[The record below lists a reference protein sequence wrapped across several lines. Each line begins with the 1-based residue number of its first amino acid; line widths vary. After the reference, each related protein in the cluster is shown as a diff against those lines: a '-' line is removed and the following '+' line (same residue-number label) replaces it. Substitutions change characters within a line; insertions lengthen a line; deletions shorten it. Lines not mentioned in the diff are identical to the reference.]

1 MADED
6 GSNGLG
12 YDDPSFAFIG
22 GGPVSLDGIS
32 DAPIFSGDPSAAFV
46 DAGVWQLDGS
56 PQANSY
62 DISSN
67 TTLSS
72 AQPGYMSPSWP
83 TPTFDPRQHQPHQPQ
98 QQHQPHQ
105 PQQQHQP
112 HQPQQQP
119 QQQQQQQQPDPTA
132 FGLPN
137 FDPTSVYFP
146 GVAATK
152 RGALPVSKPPL
163 RSGVILSPAMQEQL
177 RNIAMPPHLQYG
189 SPRSASSPDS
199 AKAGA
204 ASSPDGS
211 TGSQKGSRKRKF
223 STDDLDDDDLL
234 EEGGKPVKK
243 TAHNMIEKRYRTNIN
258 DKIAALRDSVPSLRI
273 MSKSARGEDTT
284 EDREEL
290 HGLTPAHKLNKAT
303 VLSKATEYIR
313 HLEKRNNRLIDEN
326 SAMHQRIAAFE
337 KLFMAGA
344 MNGSLPMQQPTPMQY
359 PHDGQT
365 PQQSQQ
371 QPSQIAPSPM
381 ETPQD
386 TGGMPTGL
394 IEVPEDMK
402 RILSAQMSGQPYPV
416 PQQLF
421 RPPNPTVVGQQQI
434 RPMQQ
439 QQQQGQQT
447 GWSAGSPYFGKL
459 MVGSLAGLMILEAVR
474 EDEASSEEP
483 QGRGLFALPLQLFK
497 HIPSHLDVRFAGY
510 DAISIKFMLLFG
522 LVLWVFIPSLFSRMD
537 RRPKK
542 QQSTAVHPAPS
553 LASPISV
560 RRRAWETAIQT
571 VWVPHHSFFLE
582 AAALMLKTLK
592 LSVRNVFGVHAYQL
606 LTGLT
611 PEQEVG
617 RVRAWATALD
627 AQLTGGDAEICTSRL
642 ILTLLASGTV
652 PNTPSGLM
660 LKALHVR
667 VLLWDLSQ
675 KWYQLGLVNYIATK
689 VAERQWNAARD
700 LNRRLINSPQ
710 QDEMREK
717 KRVEYMLPDHLAVL
731 VEQECDEVLTPIVI
745 QRAYNLAFNVETT
758 YNSIP
763 IDGMDSV
770 VDDTSIGSPMDAL
783 AAWWST
789 TKVHDILTATLY
801 GDEAAPED
809 EVMEL
814 AVKVAPLG
822 SHARARAVMARSVL
836 AHQSR
841 GRNIA
846 AAVQVLR
853 VDAGGSS
860 LIDPMSFACT
870 DANPFVGLAP
880 APPPQSNTADP
891 DLQLCLSCATAA
903 AHIKRLGGPVASS
916 KQFVRTSIEKVIV
929 QATRTRMSLLSFT
942 SVMEVLEQIL
952 AHKDTANSF
961 TPLVESLAA
970 ILRLWMGSPLALDCG
985 VPPDL
990 QDKMINKC
998 LGITKR
1004 VVGMEVDTGYESM
1017 TDDEGF
1023 L

>member
-1 MADED
+1 
-6 GSNGLG
+6 
-12 YDDPSFAFIG
+12 
-22 GGPVSLDGIS
+22 
-32 DAPIFSGDPSAAFV
+32 
-46 DAGVWQLDGS
+46 
-56 PQANSY
+56 
-62 DISSN
+62 
-67 TTLSS
+67 
-72 AQPGYMSPSWP
+72 
-83 TPTFDPRQHQPHQPQ
+83 
-98 QQHQPHQ
+98 
-105 PQQQHQP
+105 
-112 HQPQQQP
+112 
-119 QQQQQQQQPDPTA
+119 
-132 FGLPN
+132 
-137 FDPTSVYFP
+137 
-146 GVAATK
+146 
-152 RGALPVSKPPL
+152 
-163 RSGVILSPAMQEQL
+163 
-177 RNIAMPPHLQYG
+177 MPPHLQYG
-189 SPRSASSPDS
+189 SPKSASSPES

-204 ASSPDGS
+204 ASSPDVS
-211 TGSQKGSRKRKF
+211 SGSQKDSRKRKI
-223 STDDLDDDDLL
+223 SHDDLDDDDLL

-344 MNGSLPMQQPTPMQY
+344 MNGSVNGSMPPMQQPTPTQY
-359 PHDGQT
+359 PQDSQT

-371 QPSQIAPSPM
+371 QLSQMAPSPM
-381 ETPQD
+381 ETPQEA
-386 TGGMPTGL
+386 GGMPTGL

-421 RPPNPTVVGQQQI
+421 RPNPTVVGQQQI

-439 QQQQGQQT
+439 QQQQQQQGQQGT
-447 GWSAGSPYFGKL
+447 WSSASPYFGKL

-474 EDEASSEEP
+474 EDESSSQEP
-483 QGRGLFALPLQLFK
+483 QGRGLFALPLQLFR

-510 DAISIKFMLLFG
+510 DAISIKFLLLFG
-522 LVLWVFIPSLFSRMD
+522 LVLWVFIPSLFSAMD
-537 RRPKK
+537 RTPKK
-542 QQSTAVHPAPS
+542 QQSAAVQSAPS
-553 LASPISV
+553 LASPIGV

-571 VWVPHHSFFLE
+571 VWVPHHNFFLE

-592 LSVRNVFGVHAYQL
+592 LSVRNVFGVHAYHL

-611 PEQEVG
+611 PEQEVA

-627 AQLTGGDAEICTSRL
+627 AQLTGGDAEICMSRL

-689 VAERQWNAARD
+689 IAERQWNAARD
-700 LNRRLINSPQ
+700 LNQRLTNSHQ
-710 QDEMREK
+710 QDEAWEK
-717 KRVEYMLPDHLAVL
+717 KRAEYMLPDHLAVL
-731 VEQECDEVLTPIVI
+731 VEQECDKVLTPAVI
-745 QRAYNLAFNVETT
+745 QRAHNLAFNVETT
-758 YNSIP
+758 YNAIA

-789 TKVHDILTATLY
+789 AKVHDILTTTLY
-801 GDEAAPED
+801 GDEAEPDE

-814 AVKVAPLG
+814 AVKAAPLG
-822 SHARARAVMARSVL
+822 SRARARAVMARSVL
-836 AHQSR
+836 AHHSR
-841 GRNIA
+841 GSNIA

-853 VDAGGSS
+853 VDADGGN
-860 LIDPMSFACT
+860 LIDPMTLACA
-870 DANPFVGLAP
+870 DANPFAGRAA
-880 APPPQSNTADP
+880 APPPQPNLPDP
-891 DLQLCLSCATAA
+891 DLQLCLRCATAA
-903 AHIKRLGGPVASS
+903 AHIKRLGGPAASS
-916 KQFVRTSIEKVIV
+916 KQYVRESIEKVIAL
-929 QATRTRMSLLSFT
+929 ATKTQMSLLSFT

-952 AHKDTANSF
+952 AHKDTTNTFA
-961 TPLVESLAA
+961 PLVERLAA
-970 ILRLWMGSPLALDCG
+970 ILRLWMGSPLAQQCG
-985 VPPDL
+985 VPSGL
-990 QDKMINKC
+990 QDKMITKC
-998 LGITKR
+998 LRITKM
-1004 VVGMEVDTGYESM
+1004 VVGMEVDTGYDSM
-1017 TDDEGF
+1017 TDNEGF
-1023 L
+1023 R

>member
-6 GSNGLG
+6 GTNGLG
-12 YDDPSFAFIG
+12 FDDPSFGFIG

-32 DAPIFSGDPSAAFV
+32 DAPNFGGDPSAAFL
-46 DAGVWQLDGS
+46 DAGVWPLDAS

-72 AQPGYMSPSWP
+72 AQPGYVSPSWP
-83 TPTFDPRQHQPHQPQ
+83 APTFDPR
-98 QQHQPHQ
+98 
-105 PQQQHQP
+105 
-112 HQPQQQP
+112 
-119 QQQQQQQQPDPTA
+119 QQQQQQQQPDSVA

-137 FDPTSVYFP
+137 IDPASVYLP

-152 RGALPVSKPPL
+152 RGALPVSKPSL
-163 RSGVILSPAMQEQL
+163 RSLTALSPALQEQL

-189 SPRSASSPDS
+189 SPKSASSPES
-199 AKAGA
+199 ARTGA
-204 ASSPDGS
+204 ASSPDVSG
-211 TGSQKGSRKRKF
+211 GSQRDSRKRKIPA
-223 STDDLDDDDLL
+223 DDLDDDDLL
-234 EEGGKPVKK
+234 EEGGKPIKK

-313 HLEKRNNRLIDEN
+313 HLEKRNNRLLDEN

-344 MNGSLPMQQPTPMQY
+344 MNGSMPPMQQPTPIQY
-359 PHDGQT
+359 PQDGQSQ
-365 PQQSQQ
+365 QQSQQ
-371 QPSQIAPSPM
+371 QQQQQQQSQMTQSPLDAQGQ
-381 ETPQD
+381 ESS
-386 TGGMPTGL
+386 GMPTGL
-394 IEVPEDMK
+394 IDVPEDMK
-402 RILSAQMSGQPYPV
+402 RILSQMPGQPYPV

-421 RPPNPTVVGQQQI
+421 RSNPTVVGQQQI

-439 QQQQGQQT
+439 QQQEQQQGQQP
-447 GWSAGSPYFGKL
+447 GWSASPYFGKL

-474 EDEASSEEP
+474 EEETSNEEP
-483 QGRGLFALPLQLFK
+483 QGRGLFALPVQLLR
-497 HIPSHLDVRFAGY
+497 HMPSHLNVGLAGY
-510 DAISIKFMLLFG
+510 QADISIKFMLLFG
-522 LVLWVFIPSLFSRMD
+522 LVLWVFIPSLFSAMD
-537 RRPKK
+537 RKPKK
-542 QQSTAVHPAPS
+542 QQSTDLHPAPS

-571 VWVPHHSFFLE
+571 VWVPHHNFFLE

-592 LSVRNVFGVHAYQL
+592 LSVRNVFGIHAYHL

-611 PEQEVG
+611 PEQEVA

-627 AQLTGGDAEICTSRL
+627 AQLTGGDAEICMSRL

-675 KWYQLGLVNYIATK
+675 KWYQLGLVNFFATK
-689 VAERQWNAARD
+689 VAQRQWNAARD
-700 LNRRLINSPQ
+700 LNNRLINGLQENEISEMQ
-710 QDEMREK
+710 QAG
-717 KRVEYMLPDHLAVL
+717 YILPDHLAAL
-731 VEQECDEVLTPIVI
+731 VEQECDAVLTATVI
-745 QRAYNLAFNVETT
+745 QRAHNLAFNEETT
-758 YNSIP
+758 YNSVP

-770 VDDTSIGSPMDAL
+770 VDDTAIGSPMDAL

-789 TKVHDILTATLY
+789 AKVHDLLTTTLY
-801 GDEAAPED
+801 GAEEVPED
-809 EVMEL
+809 EVMDL

-822 SHARARAVMARSVL
+822 SNARARAILARSVL
-836 AHQSR
+836 AYKSR
-841 GRNIA
+841 GDNIA

-853 VDAGGSS
+853 VDTGSNG
-860 LIDPMSFACT
+860 LMDPMALTCSEP
-870 DANPFVGLAP
+870 NPFDGLAP
-880 APPPQSNTADP
+880 TPLQSDVPDP
-891 DLQLCLSCATAA
+891 DLQLCLRCAVATA
-903 AHIKRLGGPVASS
+903 HLKRLGGESASK
-916 KQFVRTSIEKVIV
+916 KQYVRTSIEKVV
-929 QATRTRMSLLSFT
+929 DLTTKTRMTLLSFT

-952 AHKDTANSF
+952 AHKDTTNNFA
-961 TPLVESLAA
+961 PLVERLAA
-970 ILRLWMGSPLALDCG
+970 ILRLWMGSELALDCG

-990 QDKMINKC
+990 QERIINKC
-998 LGITKR
+998 LGVTKR
-1004 VVGMEVDTGYESM
+1004 IVGMEVDTGYDSM

-1023 L
+1023 